1 MPYTIQDFLQAKAA
15 HSPNFSADGK
25 QVAYLS
31 NLGGTFQVYI
41 APVGENSNGE
51 ARQLT
56 DFEDGISLV
65 KFSPVDADLLL
76 FARDSGGNE
85 MHQLYTLDVATGETR
100 VLTNAP
106 GAQHNFGDWSRD
118 GGKVAY
124 TSTKRNGTDYDAYLY
139 DLSTGKETLVASLGG
154 YCGVISFSPS
164 GQWLVVSKARGSFLD
179 TELYL
184 VDLATGA
191 EPKLLT
197 PHENKALYAKAEWLE
212 DESGFYTVTDDGS
225 DLAVVRLVNLSGGLS
240 GPLTTLRPAEDIW
253 PVEDIVISLSSR
265 LLGVVSNIGGQSEL
279 AIYEITR
286 NAPDSLLPSRNI
298 QVVHGGIIT
307 GLTWNQPGDRTLFAM
322 TTASEGYN
330 IWTQKLL
337 ASGEPERMTQMPP
350 AIPAEEMRVPERI
363 HYPSFDGLNIPAFL
377 FLPKQMPTHAKVP
390 AVIYIHGGPEG
401 QFRPSFN
408 PVIQYFAYQGYA
420 VIAPNVRGSDGYG
433 KAYLALDDRHKRLD
447 SVRDLEYLHRWI
459 EQDGRIDPARV
470 ALMGGSYGGYMV
482 LAGLAFQPE
491 LWAAGVDI
499 VGIANLVSFLENT
512 SPYRRAVREAEYGYL
527 ATDREFLASAS
538 PINKAG
544 DIRAPL
550 FIIHGANDPRVP
562 LSEAE
567 QMRDTLAARGVTAE
581 LLVYADEGHGLA
593 KLKTRLDAY
602 PKVAAFLESVF
613 G

>member
-1 MPYTIQDFLQAKAA
+1 MPYTIQDFLQAKAV
-15 HSPNFSADGK
+15 HSPTFSTDGK
-25 QVAYLS
+25 QIAYLS

-41 APVGENSNGE
+41 QSAEGGE
-51 ARQLT
+51 ARQVT
-56 DFEDGISLV
+56 DFDDSVSLV
-65 KFSPVDADLLL
+65 KFSPVDANLQL

-85 MHQLYTLDVATGETR
+85 MHQLYVLDLATGETR
-100 VLTNAP
+100 TLTDAP

-124 TSTKRNGTDYDAYLY
+124 TSTKLNGTDYDAYLY
-139 DLSTGKETLVASLGG
+139 DLAAGEETLAASLGG

-164 GQWLVVSKARGSFLD
+164 GKWLVVSKARGSFLD

-184 VDLATGA
+184 VDTTGNVA
-191 EPKLLT
+191 PRLLT
-197 PHENKALYAKAEWLE
+197 PHEEKALYFKAEWLT

-225 DLAVVRLVNLSGGLS
+225 DLATVRLVNISGGIS
-240 GPLTTLRPAEDIW
+240 GPLTSRAPAEEIW
-253 PVEDIVISLSSR
+253 QVEEIAVSPDGQY
-265 LLGVVSNIGGQSEL
+265 LGVVTNVGGYSEL
-279 AIYEITR
+279 DLYEITHET
-286 NAPDSLLPSRNI
+286 PGSLRRQGI
-298 QVVHGGIIT
+298 REVAQGGISS
-307 GLTWNQPGDRTLFAM
+307 GLTWSRQSDRIAFAL
-322 TTASEGYN
+322 TTASESYN
-330 IWTQKLL
+330 IWTWEVSSSNEAKQIT
-337 ASGEPERMTQMPP
+337 RMP
-350 AIPAEEMRVPERI
+350 AVVPTEELTVPERI

-377 FLPKQMPTHAKVP
+377 FLPRQIPADTPVP

-408 PVIQYFAYQGYA
+408 PVIQYFASQGYA

-447 SVRDLEYLHRWI
+447 SVRDLEGLYRWI
-459 EQDGRIDPARV
+459 EADGRIDPKRV

-567 QMRDTLAARGVTAE
+567 QMRDTLAARGVAAE

-593 KLKTRLDAY
+593 KLKNRLDAY
-602 PKVAAFLESVF
+602 PKVAAFLAEVF
-613 G
+613 

>member
-1 MPYTIQDFLQAKAA
+1 M
-15 HSPNFSADGK
+15 
-25 QVAYLS
+25 S
-31 NLGGTFQVYI
+31 NLDGTFQVYVQS
-41 APVGENSNGE
+41 PEESS
-51 ARQLT
+51 ARQVT
-56 DFEDGISLV
+56 NFDDSVSIV
-65 KFSPVDADLLL
+65 KFSPTDPNLLL

-85 MHQLYTLDVATGETR
+85 NHQIYTLDLESGAVRAVTDSP
-100 VLTNAP
+100 N
-106 GAQHNFGDWSRD
+106 AQHNFGDWFPD

-124 TSTKRNGTDYDAYLY
+124 TSTERNGTDYDVYLF
-139 DLSTGKETLVASLGG
+139 DLPSGKESLAVRLGG
-154 YCGVISFSPS
+154 YCSVVSVSP
-164 GQWLVVSKARGSFLD
+164 GGRWMAVSKARGSFLD

-184 VDLATGA
+184 IDIVAGA

-197 PHENKALYAKAEWLE
+197 LRDEKALYSKAEWLP
-212 DESGFYTVTDDGS
+212 DESGFYTITDDGS
-225 DLAVVRLVNLSGGLS
+225 DLTSVRMVSTAGVVSE
-240 GPLTTLRPAEDIW
+240 PLTSRAPAEEIW
-253 PVEDIVISLSSR
+253 PVEDIALSPDGR
-265 LLGVVSNIGGQSEL
+265 HLGMLNNVGGFSEL
-279 AIYEITR
+279 SLYEIT
-286 NAPDSLLPSRNI
+286 PDNPRFLNR
-298 QVVHGGIIT
+298 QGIRVDLQESVMS
-307 GLTWNQPGDRTLFAM
+307 GLTWNRQSDGIAIAR
-322 TTASEGYN
+322 TTATESYN
-330 IWTQKLL
+330 IWIGHIPETREAKRVTEMPTSVP
-337 ASGEPERMTQMPP
+337 ASDMIAPEIT
-350 AIPAEEMRVPERI
+350 

-377 FLPKQMPTHAKVP
+377 FLPKQMPASTPTPTPTPMP

-408 PVIQYFAYQGYA
+408 AVIQYFAYQGYA

-433 KAYLALDDRHKRLD
+433 KAYLAMDDRHLRLD
-447 SVRDLEYLHRWI
+447 SVRDLEGLYRWI
-459 EQDGRIDPARV
+459 EADGRIDPKRV

-567 QMRDTLAARGVTAE
+567 QVRDILAARGVTAE
-581 LLVYADEGHGLA
+581 LLVCADEGHGLA
-593 KLKTRLDAY
+593 KLKNRLDAY
-602 PKVAAFLESVF
+602 PKVAEFLANVF
-613 G
+613 DNA